1 MKQPTTAEDLTAV
14 REQLREEISE
24 ARGTLKDLRHE
35 IRTARGLIDA
45 TREFVTRLVQED
57 VKAVLE
63 AEVATQVALLGK
75 TTEEAMSKSVD
86 KVNKEFDHLAD
97 LLMGRERATEDREK
111 RSIPELL
118 EDPVILARAQ
128 HSAREASRD

>member
-1 MKQPTTAEDLTAV
+1 MPDPSTDDLAAALG
-14 REQLREEISE
+14 QLREEIRE

-35 IRTARGLIDA
+35 IKTARALLDA

-57 VKAVLE
+57 VKAALE
-63 AEVATQVALLGK
+63 AEVTTQVALLGK
-75 TTEEAMSKSVD
+75 TTSEAMRKSVD

-97 LLMGRERATEDREK
+97 LLMGRERATADREK

-118 EDPVILARAQ
+118 QDPAILARAQ
-128 HSAREASRD
+128 HNARQANRD

>member
-1 MKQPTTAEDLTAV
+1 MKQPTTEDLTAV
-14 REQLREEISE
+14 RQQLREEISE

-35 IRTARGLIDA
+35 IRAARELIDS

-63 AEVATQVALLGK
+63 AEVTTQVALLGK
-75 TTEEAMSKSVD
+75 TTNEAMRKSVE

-97 LLMGRERATEDREK
+97 LLMGRERAAEDREK

-118 EDPVILARAQ
+118 KDPTILARAQ
-128 HSAREASRD
+128 HNAREAGRD